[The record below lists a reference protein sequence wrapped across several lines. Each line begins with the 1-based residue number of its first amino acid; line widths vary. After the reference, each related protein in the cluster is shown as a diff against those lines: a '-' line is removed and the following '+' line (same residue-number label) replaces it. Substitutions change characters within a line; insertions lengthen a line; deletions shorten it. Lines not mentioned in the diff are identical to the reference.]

1 MRVLGRIL
9 CLAIGCIATVGA
21 VSHAASPL
29 VDRIDESLVAH
40 WSEQGIEPTSAA
52 SDAAF
57 LRRVSLDLAGV
68 TPSLAEARDFL
79 ADAESDKRERLVDR
93 LLASP
98 RYAAHM
104 ANTWRDL
111 LIPADDGNFMRRE
124 QAIGLHNWLRDRF
137 GRNVRYDNLV
147 YDLLVATDA
156 SDLGPASYFAA
167 HELKPEKIAANTSK
181 LLLGVSLDC
190 AQCHDHP
197 YTHWSEKDFWAY
209 AAFFA
214 RVRTIDGSDQMTPGQ
229 RATKLVDA
237 DSGELY
243 RQAAEGVDDKTP
255 IPPKYLGG
263 EEATENEYETRR
275 EQLAL
280 WMAEREN
287 PYLARAVV
295 NASWRR
301 LFGTGLVE
309 EIDADGD
316 HFPTD
321 HAALL
326 DEISEAFVAADFD
339 LQWLWRQLTATRAY
353 GLSGMAKDAEPPPL
367 PAFAAMQPRRLTAE
381 QLADSIAR
389 LAPSVTASENPFD
402 PDPSRERFVNRMRA
416 SSSNALEY
424 TGSTLQSLQMLNGP
438 AVQGAAAPNAA
449 GFIPALSAP
458 HLSNEERIAALF
470 LATLTRGPTE
480 NERELFAT
488 HLNEFGQG
496 SDRPTALGDLLWTL
510 LNGTEMV
517 FNR

>member
-1 MRVLGRIL
+1 M
-9 CLAIGCIATVGA
+9 
-21 VSHAASPL
+21 
-29 VDRIDESLVAH
+29 
-40 WSEQGIEPTSAA
+40 
-52 SDAAF
+52 
-57 LRRVSLDLAGV
+57 
-68 TPSLAEARDFL
+68 
-79 ADAESDKRERLVDR
+79 
-93 LLASP
+93 
-98 RYAAHM
+98 
-104 ANTWRDL
+104 
-111 LIPADDGNFMRRE
+111 
-124 QAIGLHNWLRDRF
+124 
-137 GRNVRYDNLV
+137 
-147 YDLLVATDA
+147 
-156 SDLGPASYFAA
+156 
-167 HELKPEKIAANTSK
+167 
-181 LLLGVSLDC
+181 SLDC

-197 YTHWSEKDFWAY
+197 YTDWTEEDFWSY

-214 RVRTIDGSDQMTPGQ
+214 RVRTTEGSDQMTPGQ

-237 DSGELY
+237 NSGELF
-243 RQAAEGVDDKTP
+243 RQAAEGVDDKKP
-255 IPPKYLGG
+255 VPPQFLGG
-263 EEATENEYETRR
+263 EVAAPNDYETRR

-309 EIDADGD
+309 EINAEG
-316 HFPTD
+316 HHLPVD
-321 HAALL
+321 HAVLL

-353 GLSGMAKDAEPPPL
+353 GLSGIAKGTEPPPL
-367 PAFAAMQPRRLTAE
+367 TAFAAMQPRRLTAE

-389 LAPSVTASENPFD
+389 LAPSATAGENPFD
-402 PDPSRERFVNRMRA
+402 LDPSREAFVSRMRA
-416 SSSNALEY
+416 TSDNALEY

-438 AVQGAAAPNAA
+438 AVQGAAAPGAA

-470 LATLTRGPTE
+470 LATLTRGPTD

-488 HLNEFGQG
+488 HLGEFGQG
-496 SDRPTALGDLLWTL
+496 SDGPTALGDLLWTI